1 MLWMDSA
8 WSVWQQNCTLVSDCF
23 VLRKGNG
30 GLTVKFIY
38 CLMVVAFLG
47 ISASVARA
55 DGVDPIVTT
64 KGCGGTTICDAV
76 ILTPGQTTVNVTEQ
90 FTCDLTGNCT
100 AEDSVINETGKAI
113 DTFTLVFDT
122 LGGTLS
128 YFCGEGGSFSCT
140 NNGGG
145 AFTFTG
151 SSICSTDANDIS
163 IGEGGVVTFIPD
175 GDADDNCNFGVTIGL
190 SATTT
195 EGITNGETVT
205 ATFSTPTPEPS
216 SALLLLFGLMAGFVS
231 FKSLRTNQA

>member
-1 MLWMDSA
+1 
-8 WSVWQQNCTLVSDCF
+8 
-23 VLRKGNG
+23 
-30 GLTVKFIY
+30 
-38 CLMVVAFLG
+38 MVVAFLG

-55 DGVDPIVTT
+55 DSVDPIVTT
-64 KGCGGTTICDAV
+64 KGCGTKTVCDAV
-76 ILTPGQTTVNVTEQ
+76 ILTPGQTTVTVTEQ
-90 FTCDLTGNCT
+90 FSCDLTGNCT

-113 DTFTLVFDT
+113 DSFTLVFDT

-128 YFCGEGGSFSCT
+128 YFCAEGGSFTCT
-140 NNGGG
+140 NDGGG

-190 SATTT
+190 SATTA

-205 ATFSTPTPEPS
+205 AVFSTPEPS
-216 SALLLLFGLMAGFVS
+216 SVLLLLFGLVAGMAGI
-231 FKSLRTNQA
+231 KSRRITLA